1 MWVCFATPC
10 SGVFLPVYLHGT
22 LPAALARGGK
32 EAEPDSAW
40 WVMKR
45 LQDAAERDPAR
56 CVPRVREG
64 FAPLEAWLEAERRR
78 AEAEAREAAL
88 AGDEDAAAERVGAF
102 MEQAVAAALERA
114 EELRA
119 RL

>member
-1 MWVCFATPC
+1 
-10 SGVFLPVYLHGT
+10 
-22 LPAALARGGK
+22 
-32 EAEPDSAW
+32 
-40 WVMKR
+40 MKR
-45 LQDAAERDPAR
+45 LQDAAQRDPGR

-78 AEAEAREAAL
+78 AEAEAREAAF
-88 AGDEDAAAERVGAF
+88 AGDEDAAAERVSAF

-119 RL
+119 LL